1 MPLIPRFVP
10 KTGGVR
16 RTRSGGRRSPT
27 MGRPSVD
34 LRGRPVPAALSMRRS
49 KALSVSSRTHA
60 QASLKEAAKNFGAGE
75 AAMPGDS
82 LNLILAIFESAAR
95 RIEAGAF
102 HEHAGRCARFPLEV
116 THEVAR
122 THMHALSKRLD
133 RQITG
138 QVVENPAL
146 QFADR
151 TVAIKLGC

>member
-27 MGRPSVD
+27 MDRPSVD

-49 KALSVSSRTHA
+49 EALSVSSRTHA

-82 LNLILAIFESAAR
+82 LNLILTIFEIAAR
-95 RIEAGAF
+95 RIEAGAVP
-102 HEHAGRCARFPLEV
+102 HQPRRSARLPPPVILKAV
-116 THEVAR
+116 R
-122 THMHALSKRLD
+122 TALPPS
-133 RQITG
+133 
-138 QVVENPAL
+138 
-146 QFADR
+146 
-151 TVAIKLGC
+151 

>member
-10 KTGGVR
+10 KTRGVR

-75 AAMPGDS
+75 AAPLGDG
-82 LNLILAIFESAAR
+82 LELILAILESTAR
-95 RIEAGAF
+95 CIEAGAF
-102 HEHAGRCARFPLEV
+102 YKNAGRRTRLSLEV
-116 THEVAR
+116 ADEIAW
-122 THMHALSKRLD
+122 THMHSFCKRFHCK
-133 RQITG
+133 IS
-138 QVVENPAL
+138 
-146 QFADR
+146 
-151 TVAIKLGC
+151 I

>member
-1 MPLIPRFVP
+1 
-10 KTGGVR
+10 
-16 RTRSGGRRSPT
+16 

-102 HEHAGRCARFPLEV
+102 HENAGRGARFPPEV
-116 THEVAR
+116 THQVAR
-122 THMHALSKRLD
+122 DQIYALEQRLD
-133 RQITG
+133 RTITG
-138 QVVENPAL
+138 
-146 QFADR
+146 
-151 TVAIKLGC
+151 

>member
-16 RTRSGGRRSPT
+16 RARSGGRRPPT

-75 AAMPGDS
+75 AAMLSDS

-95 RIEAGAF
+95 RSDAVGLHADAG
-102 HEHAGRCARFPLEV
+102 GCARFP
-116 THEVAR
+116 AA
-122 THMHALSKRLD
+122 MNA
-133 RQITG
+133 Q
-138 QVVENPAL
+138 
-146 QFADR
+146 
-151 TVAIKLGC
+151 